1 MSDEL
6 KPGDPAPW
14 PFPSFIKCAAAIN
27 PLSGT
32 PFDCW
37 VPDRTGNR
45 EADYE
50 AGKRHFAAALA
61 CARTLNSPWLLVNV
75 YTAILHVKTGPIEL
89 GFIDALASKAT
100 CGAPGPS
107 IITPRMLQIAI
118 EGGLRAT
125 EEGTRAVEEE
135 VTSLLRTARALRSP
149 ETVAKL
155 LIDTIVARG
164 PPAPYVGAYVIA
176 ICVAALN
183 GGGN

>member
-1 MSDEL
+1 M

-37 VPDRTGNR
+37 VPDRAGNWD
-45 EADYE
+45 ADYE

-75 YTAILHVKTGPIEL
+75 FTAILHVKTGPIEL

-100 CGAPGPS
+100 YGAPGPS
-107 IITPRMLQIAI
+107 IITPRMLQFAI
-118 EGGLRAT
+118 DGGLRAT
-125 EEGTRAVEEE
+125 EEGTRSVEEHAKA
-135 VTSLLRTARALRSP
+135 LLRTARTFRSP
-149 ETVAKL
+149 ETVSNL
-155 LIDTIVARG
+155 LIDTIVGRG
-164 PPAPYVGAYVIA
+164 PPGPYVGAYIFA